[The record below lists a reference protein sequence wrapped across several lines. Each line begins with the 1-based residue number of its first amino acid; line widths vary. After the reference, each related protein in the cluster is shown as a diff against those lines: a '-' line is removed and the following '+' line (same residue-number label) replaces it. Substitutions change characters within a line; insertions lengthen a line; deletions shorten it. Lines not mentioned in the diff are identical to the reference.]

1 MESNEFRELLECELV
16 YIGTFGLNDP
26 IRDDILETI
35 SQIKHGKSSTDASLI
50 EESGKA
56 AQVNI
61 KLVTGDHIETAKHVA
76 LQSGIVS

>member
-1 MESNEFRELLECELV
+1 
-16 YIGTFGLNDP
+16 LNDP

-35 SQIKHGKSSTDASLI
+35 SQIKHGKSNRDASLI